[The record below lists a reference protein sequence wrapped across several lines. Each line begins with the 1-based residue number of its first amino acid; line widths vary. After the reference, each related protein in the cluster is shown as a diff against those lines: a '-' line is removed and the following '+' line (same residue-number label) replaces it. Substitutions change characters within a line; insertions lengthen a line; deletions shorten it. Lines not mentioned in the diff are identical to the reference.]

1 MASHEKNAST
11 VPKSQ
16 SHERGLPS
24 LAVLATIGA
33 FGLAAGWLNGRI
45 LTGASGAVT
54 TFRHSSWYTVWSALG
69 ALAVALWLVLG
80 CITLRWLWW
89 LSREE
94 GGTRSVCVRRILW
107 PALGYAVYGAVVSG
121 LAAYLSNLT
130 SPQGSVAPLADF
142 TLRVNLFGT
151 AAVFGSVP
159 SAVSLWI
166 IRRRVRFLPAHYN
179 DDLPGGFEEFRIFQ
193 QKNQRSLSV
202 LSVVIATA
210 VFQTSALRNA
220 LLESGTRT
228 AVNYPTQF
236 VFLYGL
242 IFAVAIAIIYL
253 PSELA
258 LREAGLALQTMAV
271 EGPRST
277 TLRQSGDAVE
287 SWLEQVDQRDRIGK
301 VLGLDAPLF
310 ARVQTSLGLLSPLL
324 ASLIGTLL
332 PH

>member
-1 MASHEKNAST
+1 VASHEKNAST

-179 DDLPGGFEEFRIFQ
+179 DDLPGD
-193 QKNQRSLSV
+193 S
-202 LSVVIATA
+202 
-210 VFQTSALRNA
+210 RNFG
-220 LLESGTRT
+220 SFSKRT
-228 AVNYPTQF
+228 NAPCPYS
-236 VFLYGL
+236 
-242 IFAVAIAIIYL
+242 
-253 PSELA
+253 PS
-258 LREAGLALQTMAV
+258 
-271 EGPRST
+271 
-277 TLRQSGDAVE
+277 
-287 SWLEQVDQRDRIGK
+287 
-301 VLGLDAPLF
+301 
-310 ARVQTSLGLLSPLL
+310 
-324 ASLIGTLL
+324 
-332 PH
+332 